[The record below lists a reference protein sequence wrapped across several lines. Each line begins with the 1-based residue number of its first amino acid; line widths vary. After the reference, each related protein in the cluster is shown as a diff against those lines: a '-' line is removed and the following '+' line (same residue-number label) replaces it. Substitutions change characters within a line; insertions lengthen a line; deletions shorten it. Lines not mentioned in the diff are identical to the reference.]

1 MTAIDRP
8 ASATDDAAINGAQA
22 DGVLD
27 MDVVAFR
34 AAAHD
39 AVDVMADYLEAIER
53 YAVFPNVGS
62 IAPQLPASP
71 PEQGEPMA
79 AILSDYQRLVEPN
92 ATAWQH
98 PGFMAYFPTT
108 ASGPGIIGEML
119 TAAIGQNAMLW
130 RTSPIAT
137 ELEGVVVGR
146 LRRARPSRGL
156 RRPADRHRLDE
167 LDNRPGCGP
176 RGSRN

>member
-53 YAVFPNVGS
+53 YAVFPNVEPGS
-62 IAPQLPASP
+62 IAPQPRVAART
-71 PEQGEPMA
+71 GRA
-79 AILSDYQRLVEPN
+79 DGAILSDYQRLVEPN

-98 PGFMAYFPTT
+98 PGFMAYF
-108 ASGPGIIGEML
+108 SDDGVGPGDHRRDAHGGHRPERHAL
-119 TAAIGQNAMLW
+119 ANVADRDGA
-130 RTSPIAT
+130 
-137 ELEGVVVGR
+137 GGR
-146 LRRARPSRGL
+146 R
-156 RRPADRHRLDE
+156 RRPAPPCSACP
-167 LDNRPGCGP
+167 RPSTAC
-176 RGSRN
+176 